1 MQGLPESAASCRG
14 GEEEEDEEGLQ
25 LRLET
30 RETELQL
37 QRVDFNEEFTIHTRT
52 LQTGTPTHTR
62 TTHTPINPHTL
73 C

>member
-52 LQTGTPTHTR
+52 LQTVHPPTHAPP
-62 TTHTPINPHTL
+62 TPINPHTL